1 MTDLSARRAD
11 FPLLAQPSNGQR
23 LVFLDSAASAQKPG
37 VVIDAM
43 DEFLRTRYANVHRGA
58 YRLSLAATE
67 AYEHA
72 RDTVAQFIGSGT
84 PQQVIFTRGT
94 TSALN
99 SVAFGWGLR
108 RLRPGDRV
116 LLTMMEHHANIV
128 PWHMVAGLTGAEVIW
143 APLDVDGDLDIE
155 ATLGLIDQRVKVVA
169 VTGMSNVLG
178 TIPDLGSIADRAHSV
193 GARVVV
199 DGAQL
204 IAHRPVAVESM
215 GADFFAFSSHKLLGP
230 TGIGVL
236 WGRQEA
242 LEELEPFE
250 GGGEMISDV
259 TLEGATWA
267 PIPHRFEAGTPPIT
281 EAIGLAAAIGYLEEI
296 GMEAVAE
303 HDRALTT
310 YAVER
315 LCGTPGVAI
324 QGPTDADRRGGAVSF
339 TMGDVHPHDL
349 ATILDEQG
357 VAIRAGHHCA
367 KPLMRALGVP
377 ATARASFSVYNGTDD
392 IDALI
397 AGLGTAADLFGVKLD
412 RTVGSSPAAPTGG
425 DVPRLP

>member
-1 MTDLSARRAD
+1 MSDLAARRAD
-11 FPLLAQPSNGQR
+11 FPLLAQPSNGHR
-23 LVFLDSAASAQKPG
+23 LVYLDSAASAQKPA
-37 VVIDAM
+37 VVIEAM
-43 DEFLRTRYANVHRGA
+43 DEFLRTKYSNVHRGA
-58 YRLSLAATE
+58 YRLSLGATE

-72 RDTVAQFIGSGT
+72 RDTVAGFIGSRSSG
-84 PQQVIFTRGT
+84 QVIFTRGT
-94 TSALN
+94 TTALN

-116 LLTMMEHHANIV
+116 LLTLMEHHANIV
-128 PWHMVAGLTGAEVIW
+128 PWHMIAGLTGAEVVW
-143 APLDVDGDLDIE
+143 APLDPNGLLDLG
-155 ATLGLIDQRVKVVA
+155 ATLDLIDERVKVVG

-178 TIPDLGSIADRAHSV
+178 TIPDVRTIADAAHTI

-204 IAHRPVAVESM
+204 VAHRPVSVESM
-215 GADFFAFSSHKLLGP
+215 GADFFAFSSHKMLGP

-281 EAIGLAAAIGYLEEI
+281 EAVGMVAAIEYLDEI
-296 GMEAVAE
+296 GMDVVAA
-303 HDRALTT
+303 HDRDLTA
-310 YAVER
+310 YAVEQ
-315 LCGTPGVAI
+315 LCATQGVAI
-324 QGPTDADRRGGAVSF
+324 QGPTDPDQRGGAVSF
-339 TMGDVHPHDL
+339 TMGDIHPHDL
-349 ATILDEQG
+349 ATILDEHG

-377 ATARASFSVYNGTDD
+377 ATARASFAVYNGTDD

-397 AGLGTAADLFGVKLD
+397 AGLGTAAELFGV
-412 RTVGSSPAAPTGG
+412 S
-425 DVPRLP
+425 

>member
-1 MTDLSARRAD
+1 
-11 FPLLAQPSNGQR
+11 
-23 LVFLDSAASAQKPG
+23 
-37 VVIDAM
+37 M
-43 DEFLRTRYANVHRGA
+43 DEFLRTSYANVHRGA

-72 RDTVAQFIGSGT
+72 RGRVAQFIGSS
-84 PQQVIFTRGT
+84 PRQVAFSRGT
-94 TSALN
+94 TSSLN

-108 RLRPGDRV
+108 RLSPGDRV
-116 LLTMMEHHANIV
+116 MVTLMEHHANIV
-128 PWHMVAGLTGAEVIW
+128 PWHMVASLTGAEVVW
-143 APLDVDGDLDIE
+143 APLDAAGDLD
-155 ATLGLIDQRVKVVA
+155 LGAMLDLLDERVKMVA

-178 TIPDLGSIADRAHSV
+178 TIPDLGPIVDAAHSA

-204 IAHRPVAVESM
+204 VVHRPVDVESM

-236 WGRQEA
+236 WGRADA

-281 EAIGLAAAIGYLEEI
+281 EAVGLTAAVDYLDEI
-296 GMEAVAE
+296 GMETVAE
-303 HDRALTT
+303 HDRALTA
-310 YAVER
+310 YAIER
-315 LCGTPGVAI
+315 LCNTPGVAV
-324 QGPTDADRRGGAVSF
+324 QGPTDTAKRGGAVSF
-339 TMGDVHPHDL
+339 TMGDIHPHDL

-357 VAIRAGHHCA
+357 VAVRAGHHCA

-392 IDALI
+392 VDALI
-397 AGLGTAADLFGVKLD
+397 FGLATASDLFGV
-412 RTVGSSPAAPTGG
+412 G
-425 DVPRLP
+425 

>member
-11 FPLLAQPSNGQR
+11 FPLLAKPSNGHR
-23 LVFLDSAASAQKPG
+23 LVFLDSAASAQKPAA
-37 VVIDAM
+37 VIEAM
-43 DEFLRTRYANVHRGA
+43 DEFLRTSYANVHRGA

-72 RDTVAQFIGSGT
+72 RERVAQFIGSS
-84 PQQVIFTRGT
+84 PRQVAFSRGT
-94 TSALN
+94 TSSLN

-116 LLTMMEHHANIV
+116 MVTLMEHHANIV
-128 PWHMVAGLTGAEVIW
+128 PWHMVASLTGAEVVW
-143 APLDVDGDLDIE
+143 APLDGAGDLD
-155 ATLGLIDQRVKVVA
+155 LGAMLDLLDERVKIVA

-178 TIPDLGSIADRAHSV
+178 TIPDLGPIVDAAHSA

-204 IAHRPVAVESM
+204 VVHRPVDVESM

-236 WGRQEA
+236 WGGADA

-281 EAIGLAAAIGYLEEI
+281 EAVGLTAAVDYLDDI
-296 GMEAVAE
+296 GMETVAE
-303 HDRALTT
+303 HDRALTA
-310 YAVER
+310 YAIER
-315 LCGTPGVAI
+315 LCSTPGVAV
-324 QGPTDADRRGGAVSF
+324 QGPTDTAKRGGAVSF
-339 TMGDVHPHDL
+339 TMGDIHPHDL

-357 VAIRAGHHCA
+357 VAVRAGHHCA

-377 ATARASFSVYNGTDD
+377 ATARASFSVYNGRDD

-397 AGLGTAADLFGVKLD
+397 AALGTAADLFGVN
-412 RTVGSSPAAPTGG
+412 
-425 DVPRLP
+425 

>member
-11 FPLLAQPSNGQR
+11 FPLLAQPSNGHR
-23 LVFLDSAASAQKPG
+23 LVFLDSAASAQKPS

-43 DEFLRTRYANVHRGA
+43 DEFLRTSYANVHRGA

-67 AYEHA
+67 AYEQA
-72 RDTVAQFIGSGT
+72 RHRVAQFIGSGS
-84 PQQVIFTRGT
+84 PRQVAFTRGT
-94 TSALN
+94 TSSLN

-108 RLRPGDRV
+108 RLPPGGRILV
-116 LLTMMEHHANIV
+116 TMMEHHANIV
-128 PWHMVAGLTGAEVIW
+128 PWHMVASLTGAEVVW
-143 APLDVDGDLDIE
+143 APLDGGGELDLGG
-155 ATLGLIDQRVKVVA
+155 TLDLIDERVKIVA

-178 TIPDLGSIADRAHSV
+178 TIPDLKAIADAAHSI

-204 IAHRPVAVESM
+204 IAHRPVDVETM

-236 WGRQEA
+236 WGRDEA

-259 TLEGATWA
+259 TLDGATWA

-281 EAIGLAAAIGYLEEI
+281 EAVGLTAAIDYLDDI
-296 GMEAVAE
+296 GMDAVAS
-303 HDRALTT
+303 HDRTITAYAL
-310 YAVER
+310 ER
-315 LCGTPGVAI
+315 LAGTRGVEI
-324 QGPTDADRRGGAVSF
+324 QGPTDPDKRGGAISF
-339 TMGDVHPHDL
+339 TMGDIHPHDL

-357 VAIRAGHHCA
+357 VAVRAGHHCA

-392 IDALI
+392 VDALI
-397 AGLGTAADLFGVKLD
+397 AGLGTAAKLFGV
-412 RTVGSSPAAPTGG
+412 G
-425 DVPRLP
+425 